1 MDRVRI
7 ARAYVSELLDRIV
20 RFDMHLSIVEEE
32 FYTRQGFSGDI
43 AVERPLFLTSFK
55 KCVDDL
61 LTIVTMLSEECRA
74 IADDNAA
81 TSVMLKA
88 KHGFLVLAELH
99 ETGLVHLPRPSEPTE
114 LKRFLRMI
122 ARHVL
127 TRPRPDLAVYM
138 TETTSESAFPDDPIR
153 TLQESG
159 GVAALVRLMNLP
171 PNGTNS
177 SPFGEQKDRGIHV
190 TIPRIDARNP
200 LRWPSLIH
208 EAAHKLISPDVIGAD
223 DIEELFVSSLP
234 NGVAA
239 AVREVRL
246 DLRSWL
252 TEIWCDL
259 FASLV
264 VGPAFFFSQ
273 YSAFI
278 SSPSDGILNS
288 KYPPHS
294 LRLFLIANC
303 QRHLYTIAKTPS
315 VRDRMVSCMELVDYW
330 DRSFGLHIESNASL
344 KLVADCMRLFF
355 MEHFFGGTAS
365 EAENFRRKYDK
376 MARYVLEIGPDQL
389 RHIQVSISEGL
400 PVPSKPSRSGV
411 WLAEEP
417 TSIQEVLL
425 AAWLDRLERLL
436 PAGLEIASGR
446 TTESLNREELLK
458 PFLRFDDAVL
468 RSLQIA
474 EWLHV
479 LIDTTPSRRAASFA
493 EECARA
499 CDEQD
504 EQRSREYLINDVGIA
519 QLLKSGNLKIVPLVD
534 LELQLGAASF
544 DIRLGTSFEVYLPA
558 YVRQGSS
565 TDALPDAYT
574 ARSVELDFLQHI
586 VLLPGEMVLAHSFEY
601 VRLPDGIAAELDGRS
616 SYARLGLAIH
626 LTAGMIDPGFEGTI
640 TFEMVNNGPN
650 PIPLFPGLRIG
661 QLRFFRVQRPMR
673 PYSARRSAKYG
684 RRLHHSRSLY
694 ASDVDYQKLLSA
706 IDQQQDSAPR
716 AATRASA
723 PSAFDGSGR

>member
-1 MDRVRI
+1 MDRVRL

-20 RFDMHLSIVEEE
+20 RFDMHLSIVEDE
-32 FYTRQGFSGDI
+32 FYTKQGFSGDT
-43 AVERPLFLTSFK
+43 AAERPLFLTSFK

-61 LTIVTMLSEECRA
+61 LTIVVMLSEECRA

-81 TSVMLKA
+81 TLVMLKA
-88 KHGFLVLAELH
+88 KHGFLVLADLH

-127 TRPRPDLAVYM
+127 TRSKPDLAVYM

-159 GVAALVRLMNLP
+159 GVADLIRLMNLP
-171 PNGTNS
+171 ATGTS
-177 SPFGEQKDRGIHV
+177 GSPFGEQNARGIHV

-208 EAAHKLISPDVIGAD
+208 EAAHKLISADVIGAS
-223 DIEELFVSSLP
+223 DIEQKFVSSLP
-234 NGVAA
+234 DEVVAA
-239 AVREVRL
+239 IREVNI

-288 KYPPHS
+288 GYPPHS

-303 QRHLYTIAKTPS
+303 QRHLYSIARTSS
-315 VRDRMVSCMELVDYW
+315 VRDRMASCMDLVDYW
-330 DRSFGLHIESNASL
+330 DRSFKLHIESNASM
-344 KLVADCMRLFF
+344 KLLADSMRLFF

-365 EAENFRRKYDK
+365 EADNFRRKYDK
-376 MARYVLEIGPDQL
+376 MVRYVREICPDQL
-389 RHIQVSISEGL
+389 RNIQLSISEGL

-436 PAGLEIASGR
+436 PEGLNIASGQ
-446 TTESLNREELLK
+446 TTEPLNREELLK
-458 PFLRFDDAVL
+458 PFVKFDGAVL

-479 LIDTTPSRRAASFA
+479 LIDTTPSTKAATFA
-493 EECARA
+493 RDCERA
-499 CDEQD
+499 CDEQAD
-504 EQRSREYLINDVGIA
+504 GEHLINDVGIA
-519 QLLKSGNLKIVPLVD
+519 RLLKSGKLRIVPLVD
-534 LELQLGAASF
+534 LEQQLGAASF

-565 TDALPDAYT
+565 ADASPDAYT
-574 ARSVELDFLQHI
+574 ARSVDLDFLQHI

-601 VRLPDGIAAELDGRS
+601 VRLPAEVAAELDGRS
-616 SYARLGLAIH
+616 SYARLGLEIH

-650 PIPLFPGLRIG
+650 PISLFPGLRIG
-661 QLRFFRVQRPMR
+661 QLRFLSVQRPMR
-673 PYSARRSAKYG
+673 PYSARGSAKYG
-684 RRLHHSRSLY
+684 RQLHHRRSLY
-694 ASDVDYQKLLSA
+694 TSDVDYQKLRSA
-706 IDQQQDSAPR
+706 MDQQECFAQDAAPR
-716 AATRASA
+716 TSAS
-723 PSAFDGSGR
+723 SGLDRRGR